1 MMIVKV
7 MIIHEE
13 LECKVENLRYL
24 KLGVL
29 QPKIKN
35 RFIPDQST

>member
-1 MMIVKV
+1 MIVKV

-29 QPKIKN
+29 QAKIKN
-35 RFIPDQST
+35 IFIPDQST

>member
-1 MMIVKV
+1 

-29 QPKIKN
+29 QPYIKN
-35 RFIPDQST
+35 R

>member
-1 MMIVKV
+1 MIAKV

-13 LECKVENLRYL
+13 LECKVENLSYL

-35 RFIPDQST
+35 RFKISASE